1 MQFHMTYARTMV
13 DADITAT
20 HPVTAVED
28 DTGHKKTEIGEEA
41 PAVELTVISN
51 ITVRKMKCVSIQGN
65 ISAHQRV
72 DTIRTQYG
80 VIRCQAVR

>member
-1 MQFHMTYARTMV
+1 MV

-20 HPVTAVED
+20 HPVTTVED
-28 DTGHKKTEIGEEA
+28 DTGHKTTEIGAEA
-41 PAVELTVISN
+41 AAVELTVISL
-51 ITVRKMKCVSIQGN
+51 ITVGQMKCVPVQGN
-65 ISAHQRV
+65 ISGHQRV

>member
-1 MQFHMTYARTMV
+1 MQCHMTHARTMV

-20 HPVTAVED
+20 HPVTAVKD
-28 DTGHKKTEIGEEA
+28 DAGHKTTEIGAEA
-41 PAVELTVISN
+41 PAVELTVISH
-51 ITVRKMKCVSIQGN
+51 ITLGHMKCVPIREN
-65 ISAHQRV
+65 ISGHQRV